1 MGTNTEAVGD
11 MRAFVRV
18 VERQSFSAA
27 AEDLSLTPSAVSRLV
42 ARLEDRLGA
51 RLLYRT
57 TRRLSLTSEGELYF
71 ARARQIVSDID
82 EAEAEVA
89 RSRAAPRGHLHVNTS
104 NAFATHQLAPV
115 LPAFL
120 VRYPD
125 ITVEL
130 SVTDRV
136 VDLVEDYA
144 DVTIRA
150 GRIPDTTLSAR
161 KIAEVARVICAAPS
175 YLAQYGTPRV
185 PADLAKHVCISLAV
199 GEATIRYPCARNER
213 QRRSRPSTRVR
224 WSRDRPSRRSA
235 RRRADPSWHAGAAI
249 GRRSPRG
256 AHRTICR
263 LSRRPTS
270 HAQSARISRLPD
282 RKVLASTMAAR
293 RNKSII
299 WSPACPPTWSPFRRC
314 CPTFVCR
321 LCGRP

>member
-1 MGTNTEAVGD
+1 MRTNSEAVGD

-27 AEDLSLTPSAVSRLV
+27 AEDLSLTPSTVSRLV

-51 RLLYRT
+51 RLLHRT

-199 GEATIRYPCARNER
+199 GEATRWPFRTARGIEQYDIPARVTSDNGEVALRLALDGAGIVRLGDLLVGEPIRRGMLVPLLADVHHAE
-213 QRRSRPSTRVR
+213 PIAL
-224 WSRDRPSRRSA
+224 SA
-235 RRRADPSWHAGAAI
+235 VYLAG
-249 GRRSPRG
+249 R
-256 AHRTICR
+256 HRTPKVRVFLDFLIEKFSRAPWR
-263 LSRRPTS
+263 LDATS
-270 HAQSARISRLPD
+270 Q
-282 RKVLASTMAAR
+282 
-293 RNKSII
+293 
-299 WSPACPPTWSPFRRC
+299 
-314 CPTFVCR
+314 
-321 LCGRP
+321 

>member
-1 MGTNTEAVGD
+1 MGTNTESVGD

-199 GEATIRYPCARNER
+199 GEATRWPFRTARGIEQFDIPARVTSDNGEVALRLALDGAGIVRLGDLLVGEPIRRGMLVPLLADVHHAE
-213 QRRSRPSTRVR
+213 PIAL
-224 WSRDRPSRRSA
+224 SA
-235 RRRADPSWHAGAAI
+235 VYLAG
-249 GRRSPRG
+249 R
-256 AHRTICR
+256 HRTPKVRVFLDFLIEKFSRVPWR
-263 LSRRPTS
+263 LDATS
-270 HAQSARISRLPD
+270 Q
-282 RKVLASTMAAR
+282 
-293 RNKSII
+293 
-299 WSPACPPTWSPFRRC
+299 
-314 CPTFVCR
+314 
-321 LCGRP
+321 

>member
-51 RLLYRT
+51 RLLHRT

-175 YLAQYGTPRV
+175 YLAQYGAPRG

-199 GEATIRYPCARNER
+199 GDATRWPFRTARGIEQFDIPARVTSDNGEVALRLALDGAGIVRLGDLLVGEPIRRGMLVPLLADVHHAE
-213 QRRSRPSTRVR
+213 PIAL
-224 WSRDRPSRRSA
+224 SA
-235 RRRADPSWHAGAAI
+235 VYLAG
-249 GRRSPRG
+249 R
-256 AHRTICR
+256 HRTPKVRVFLDFLIERFSRVPWR
-263 LSRRPTS
+263 LDTTS
-270 HAQSARISRLPD
+270 Q
-282 RKVLASTMAAR
+282 
-293 RNKSII
+293 
-299 WSPACPPTWSPFRRC
+299 
-314 CPTFVCR
+314 
-321 LCGRP
+321 

>member
-1 MGTNTEAVGD
+1 

-18 VERQSFSAA
+18 DELQIVSAA

-125 ITVEL
+125 ITIEL

-199 GEATIRYPCARNER
+199 GEATRWPFRTARGIEQYDIPARVTSDNGEVALRLALDGAGLVRLGDLLVGEPIRRGMLVPLLADVHHAE
-213 QRRSRPSTRVR
+213 PIAL
-224 WSRDRPSRRSA
+224 SA
-235 RRRADPSWHAGAAI
+235 VYLAG
-249 GRRSPRG
+249 R
-256 AHRTICR
+256 HRTPKVRVFLDFLIEKFSRVPWR
-263 LSRRPTS
+263 LDGTS
-270 HAQSARISRLPD
+270 Q
-282 RKVLASTMAAR
+282 
-293 RNKSII
+293 
-299 WSPACPPTWSPFRRC
+299 
-314 CPTFVCR
+314 
-321 LCGRP
+321 